1 MNVNSLS
8 VITLDV
14 GNALEMGN
22 VSLRLPQMSPDEFA
36 AFCQRNPDLNVELSA
51 NGAIILMASAS
62 AKTDLLNT
70 EILLDLGI
78 WNRSL
83 PKRGHVFGPSAGFRL
98 PNSAVR
104 SPDAAW
110 LSAEQWEEVFEGEQA
125 TFPEI
130 CPQFILELMSP
141 SDRLSVMLT
150 KMEEYIENGA
160 KLGWLIYRKR
170 RQVYVFRPGQPME
183 IMDNPITISGDP
195 ELPGFV
201 LTMKPIF
208 EG

>member
-1 MNVNSLS
+1 MSASPLS
-8 VITLDV
+8 IVTLNI

-36 AFCQRNPDLNVELSA
+36 EFCQRNPDLNVELSA
-51 NGAIILMASAS
+51 DGAITLMASAS

-83 PKRGHVFGPSAGFRL
+83 QKRGYVFGPSAGFRL
-98 PNSAVR
+98 PNNAVR

-110 LSAEQWEEVFEGEQA
+110 LSAEQWEEVFEGEQE

-130 CPQFILELMSP
+130 CPHFVLELMSP

-183 IMDNPITISGDP
+183 IMDSPTTISGDP